1 MQLGL
6 GHVFFGLGQVELG
19 HGQVHHGLGTLGEP
33 PPPKK
38 KKKKKKQ
45 KKNVFFGRVLPN
57 VFTHPRVFVRFGN
70 TKGEFSFVQN
80 L

>member
-1 MQLGL
+1 MNIFIL
-6 GHVFFGLGQVELG
+6 HVVSV
-19 HGQVHHGLGTLGEP
+19 VHSFWLRKGV
-33 PPPKK
+33 KK
-38 KKKKKKQ
+38 DP
-45 KKNVFFGRVLPN
+45 FFGRSFPN